1 MIIIN
6 KIVLLF
12 GGTSSEHD
20 VSINSFKNI
29 YKYIDKKKYLVSNIY
44 ITKENNWIECDY
56 DEVNS
61 LITYNK
67 KIINIIN
74 YLKKYDCVFP
84 ILHGINGEDGN
95 LQGLFEMFGI
105 PYIGCDSISSKVCLN
120 KCLSK
125 IVFDY
130 FNIPQIPFIIFNKND
145 NIDELNVEYP
155 VIVKPSNGG
164 SSIGISVANNS
175 NELKKSIS
183 FALQYDENIIIEKF
197 IKARE
202 LEVAVY
208 QNNDINISSIGEIK
222 YNSLFYD
229 YETKY
234 FNNKSEL
241 LIPSKINEDIKN
253 KIINISLYIFSKL
266 NCKDIARIDFLY
278 DEDNNILYLN
288 EINTIPGF
296 TNTSMYIKLLEYD
309 GNSIN
314 YIINELIEKNK
325 R

>member
-44 ITKENNWIECDY
+44 ITKENNWMECDY

-183 FALQYDENIIIEKF
+183 FALQYDENILIEKF

-234 FNNKSEL
+234 FNNKSKL

>member
-29 YKYIDKKKYLVSNIY
+29 YKYIDKKKYIVSNIY
-44 ITKENNWIECDY
+44 ITKDNKWIECDY

-67 KIINIIN
+67 KITNIFN

-95 LQGLFEMFGI
+95 LQGLLEMFDI

-130 FNIPQIPFIIFNKND
+130 FDIPQIPFIIFNKND
-145 NIDELNVEYP
+145 NIEKLNIEYP

-175 NELKKSIS
+175 NELKESIS
-183 FALQYDENIIIEKF
+183 FALKYDENIIIEKF

-208 QNNDINISSIGEIK
+208 QNNDIRISSIGEIK

-253 KIINISLYIFSKL
+253 KIRNISLYIFRKL
-266 NCKDIARIDFLY
+266 NCKDIARIDYLY

>member
-105 PYIGCDSISSKVCLN
+105 PYIGCNSISSKVCLN

-130 FNIPQIPFIIFNKND
+130 FNIPQIPFTIFNKND

-175 NELKKSIS
+175 NELKESIS

-202 LEVAVY
+202 LEVSVY
-208 QNNDINISSIGEIK
+208 QTADINISSIGEIK

-229 YETKY
+229 YDTKY

>member
-175 NELKKSIS
+175 NELKESIS

-253 KIINISLYIFSKL
+253 KIINISLYIFNKL